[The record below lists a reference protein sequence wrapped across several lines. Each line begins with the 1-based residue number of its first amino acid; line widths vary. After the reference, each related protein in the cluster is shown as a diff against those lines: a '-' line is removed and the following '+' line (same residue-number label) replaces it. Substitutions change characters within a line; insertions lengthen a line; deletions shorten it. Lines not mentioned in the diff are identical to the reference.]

1 MYSILGLLHIIKFA
15 LKFVKSSMRPC
26 IVEEPWCGT
35 VELREYEIIKVSEGT
50 NVLLPLF
57 VRMTRI

>member
-1 MYSILGLLHIIKFA
+1 MYSTLGLLHIIQFA
-15 LKFVKSSMRPC
+15 FVKSSMRPC
-26 IVEEPWCGT
+26 IVEEPWRGA
-35 VELREYEIIKVSEGT
+35 VELRKYEIIKVSEGT